1 MGSKD
6 LPSARP
12 NDGVYRTTECI
23 FVLRRI
29 PARLGGI
36 DNITGEPVSLLQSYI
51 AIVTFEC
58 QAGNDEF
65 RNLACLTT
73 QAEWVQVYFDEFFLE
88 ECAAESRI
96 EVCINEDGDTMW
108 FQMMTLQHEKG

>member
-1 MGSKD
+1 
-6 LPSARP
+6 
-12 NDGVYRTTECI
+12 
-23 FVLRRI
+23 
-29 PARLGGI
+29 
-36 DNITGEPVSLLQSYI
+36 VSLLQSYI